1 MKDDPRSPVSE
12 EAPPSLTIYK
22 PEEELFQRL
31 CLCQYLSQLPEIAE
45 AVTENLISK
54 KKE

>member
-1 MKDDPRSPVSE
+1 MKDDPRCPVSE

-22 PEEELFQRL
+22 PEGELFQRL
-31 CLCQYLSQLPEIAE
+31 CLCQYLSELPEINE
-45 AVTENLISK
+45 ATENSNSK